1 MSNGMFNTTRWSLVI
16 GTRADSDDGRV
27 ALETLCRAYRSPVA
41 AYLRARGHPASDA
54 DDMTQAFFEQLLRRR
69 MHAMA
74 DPARGRF
81 RGFLLASLRNF
92 LSSQREHERAGK
104 RGGGQAALAL
114 EPGEDLL
121 DTRALTP
128 EQVFERDYALTV
140 IARALD
146 RLREEAASAGKAGL
160 FDQVSG
166 FLLEPP
172 DAQEYAELAGKLDMR
187 RNTLAVAIHRLRTRL
202 REMVRMELCETVDS
216 PDALDAEILAL
227 RRALP
232 GHAIEAGDATQA
244 A

>member
-1 MSNGMFNTTRWSLVI
+1 M
-16 GTRADSDDGRV
+16 
-27 ALETLCRAYRSPVA
+27 
-41 AYLRARGHPASDA
+41 
-54 DDMTQAFFEQLLRRR
+54 
-69 MHAMA
+69 
-74 DPARGRF
+74 
-81 RGFLLASLRNF
+81 
-92 LSSQREHERAGK
+92 
-104 RGGGQAALAL
+104 
-114 EPGEDLL
+114 
-121 DTRALTP
+121 
-128 EQVFERDYALTV
+128 
-140 IARALD
+140 
-146 RLREEAASAGKAGL
+146 

>member
-1 MSNGMFNTTRWSLVI
+1 
-16 GTRADSDDGRV
+16 
-27 ALETLCRAYRSPVA
+27 
-41 AYLRARGHPASDA
+41 
-54 DDMTQAFFEQLLRRR
+54 
-69 MHAMA
+69 MA
-74 DPARGRF
+74 DPGRGRF

-92 LSSQREHERAGK
+92 LSSQREHDNAGT

-114 EPGEDLL
+114 EPGVDLV
-121 DTRALTP
+121 DTRAMTP